1 MGVHGR
7 AKFAP
12 GFLVLGLASWLPQRD
27 QHLEK
32 TCLGDLAVSMK
43 LEGVQCGELPP
54 MSRDSRLHHAQS
66 ITTMMLRLWLGLG
79 LGLGLDLQELVDDSM
94 SVIIQANIKAS
105 LARSTKE
112 GR

>member
-7 AKFAP
+7 AKFAQ

-32 TCLGDLAVSMK
+32 TCLGDLVVSVK

-54 MSRDSRLHHAQS
+54 MSQDSRVHHALS
-66 ITTMMLRLWLGLG
+66 MTTMMLQLWLGWG
-79 LGLGLDLQELVDDSM
+79 LGLGLDLKELVDDSM
-94 SVIIQANIKAS
+94 PIIIHTNSKAS
-105 LARSTKE
+105 SPCSTKE
-112 GR
+112 GD